1 MFLSLLQSNFSGRQ
15 KAHLLNLDMRRFLF
29 LLLLLTTVCMGPAV
43 TAATESSGK
52 VLKVLPEFFDQ
63 KGHNA
68 IAPSLY
74 DRDAYQANL
83 RKKPALRSTIGFF
96 VNWKAKKVDV
106 SKLKLRVQMR
116 SVYGNI
122 VKNKTIEENIK
133 KKGWFT
139 TWTTLKVSEE
149 DYKKFGELI
158 AWRVTLWEG
167 DKLLS
172 EQTSFL
178 W

>member
-1 MFLSLLQSNFSGRQ
+1 
-15 KAHLLNLDMRRFLF
+15 MRRFLF
-29 LLLLLTTVCMGPAV
+29 LLLLLTILYVSPAV

-63 KGHNA
+63 KGRNA

-74 DRDAYQANL
+74 DRDAFQANL
-83 RKKPALRSTIGFF
+83 RKKPAQRSTIGFF
-96 VNWKAKKVDV
+96 VNWKVKKVDL
-106 SKLKLRVQMR
+106 SKLKLRVEMR
-116 SVYGNI
+116 SVFGNV
-122 VKNKTIEENIK
+122 VKNKTIEENLK

-139 TWTTLKVSEE
+139 TWTTLKVPEE
-149 DYKKFGELI
+149 EYKKFGELI

-172 EQTSFL
+172 EQKSFL